1 MTSGDPHLTEL
12 WGGIEAGGTR
22 FVCAAG
28 TGPDDIGT
36 ETRFPTT
43 TPTETISRAVEFF
56 RRAGTIKAVGI
67 ASFGPVDL
75 DPSYATYGHIT
86 STPKPGWGNT
96 DIVGKVRDA
105 LNVPVGFDT
114 DVNAAA
120 LSEHLWGAA
129 RGVDDF
135 VYLTVGTGIGG
146 GSMTNGQLVHG
157 LVHPEMGH
165 LRVPRDPKDDF
176 VGSCPY
182 HGDCLEGLASGPA
195 IAQRWGQSAEM
206 LPQDHPAW
214 QLEATYLGLAVASL
228 VCILS
233 PRRIIMGGGVMEQ
246 PQLLPMV
253 RRKVLEELNGYVQA
267 ADILEHIDS
276 YIVPPGLGD
285 RSGVLGAI
293 ALAQR
298 ARVNRRTDY
307 SL

>member
-1 MTSGDPHLTEL
+1 MSEV
-12 WGGIEAGGTR
+12 WGGIEAGGTH

-28 TGPDDIGT
+28 TGPDDLRAEI
-36 ETRFPTT
+36 RLPAT
-43 TPTETISRAVEFF
+43 TPRETIGRAIEFF
-56 RRAGTIKAVGI
+56 LSREGIAAVGI

-75 DPSYATYGHIT
+75 DPSSPSYGYIT

-96 DIVGKVRDA
+96 DIVGKVRDV
-105 LNVPVGFDT
+105 LKMPIGFDT

-129 RGVDDF
+129 HGVDDF

-165 LRVPRDPKDDF
+165 LPISHDPKDDF
-176 VGSCPY
+176 VGGCPY

-195 IAQRWGQSAEM
+195 IARRWGQAPKI

-214 QLEATYLGLAVASL
+214 ELEATYLGHAV
-228 VCILS
+228 
-233 PRRIIMGGGVMEQ
+233 
-246 PQLLPMV
+246 
-253 RRKVLEELNGYVQA
+253 
-267 ADILEHIDS
+267 
-276 YIVPPGLGD
+276 
-285 RSGVLGAI
+285 AI

-298 ARVNRRTDY
+298 ARVAG
-307 SL
+307 SG